1 MKLFAVDRPGG
12 FASDF
17 RIRAVKDVRHRAPP
31 AGLARPPPHA
41 PARLPGPAPSVTVAG
56 GAQGPGEERR
66 PHWFAAVE
74 LFGVLRASDAAPL
87 ARGAPGRGAPAGRAA
102 RSLSPEPAGAAGSA
116 AGQRSPTL
124 LSAKRPAPAEAAR
137 AAGKAPRAGGG
148 AGQGIASFFRR
159 VPA

>member
-12 FASDF
+12 FASEF

-31 AGLARPPPHA
+31 AGAASL
-41 PARLPGPAPSVTVAG
+41 ARLPGPAPSVTGAR

-87 ARGAPGRGAPAGRAA
+87 ARDAPARGAPEGRAS
-102 RSLSPEPAGAAGSA
+102 RSHSPEPAGAAGSA